1 MAGNGSQP
9 NEYGIDPAFFRGLT
23 QKRFSR
29 RQVFGMAGASVASSM
44 MLMAHDSSSPAGAAT
59 SAQVGSKK
67 WWKAQKLHHKLDFAN
82 WPYYIDVVNGKHLSL
97 EHFTA
102 TTGIK
107 VTYQEVIQDNAS
119 FYATIR
125 PSLQAGQPTGYDI
138 MVMTNNN
145 PELGYLIESDWLIPL
160 DHSLMTNF
168 NEYAG
173 PLVKNPSFD
182 PGNKYTMAWQSGWT
196 SVAYNSTVVKDPG
209 DSVQILFDK
218 KYAGKVGM
226 LSDPFELGSVGL
238 LAIGVE
244 PEKSTESDWA
254 KAAAKLQ
261 KQKSDGIVLAYYD
274 QSYIQH
280 LKNGDTVVSQCYS
293 GDIFQANLNSKY
305 KDLVLMI
312 PVEGPMLWTDNMVI
326 PLHAANPLDAMTCMD
341 YYYSP
346 ITQSV
351 VEYYNDYIC
360 PVPDAKQQLLHPTGW
375 NKAALKE
382 MYSEIQLS
390 PSITADSLI
399 VFPSPARVKESR
411 SYYPFK
417 NQEEITAWTNLF
429 LPIIQGA

>member
-1 MAGNGSQP
+1 M
-9 NEYGIDPAFFRGLT
+9 
-23 QKRFSR
+23 
-29 RQVFGMAGASVASSM
+29 
-44 MLMAHDSSSPAGAAT
+44 
-59 SAQVGSKK
+59 
-67 WWKAQKLHHKLDFAN
+67 
-82 WPYYIDVVNGKHLSL
+82 
-97 EHFTA
+97 
-102 TTGIK
+102 
-107 VTYQEVIQDNAS
+107 IQDNAS

-160 DHSLMTNF
+160 DHSLMPNF

-196 SVAYNSTVVKDPG
+196 SVAYNSSVVKDPG

-226 LSDPFELGSVGL
+226 LSDPFEIGSVGL

-293 GDIFQANLNSKY
+293 GR
-305 KDLVLMI
+305 
-312 PVEGPMLWTDNMVI
+312 
-326 PLHAANPLDAMTCMD
+326 H
-341 YYYSP
+341 
-346 ITQSV
+346 
-351 VEYYNDYIC
+351 
-360 PVPDAKQQLLHPTGW
+360 
-375 NKAALKE
+375 
-382 MYSEIQLS
+382 
-390 PSITADSLI
+390 
-399 VFPSPARVKESR
+399 
-411 SYYPFK
+411 
-417 NQEEITAWTNLF
+417 
-429 LPIIQGA
+429 LPGEPQ